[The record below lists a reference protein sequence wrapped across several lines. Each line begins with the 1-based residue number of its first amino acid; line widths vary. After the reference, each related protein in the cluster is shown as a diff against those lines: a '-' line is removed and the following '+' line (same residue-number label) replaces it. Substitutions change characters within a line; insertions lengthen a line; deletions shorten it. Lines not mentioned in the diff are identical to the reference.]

1 MTENAKT
8 GTSIRTRAIS
18 VRAKTF
24 NAEKQTVEAVIA
36 SDEPLMIYDF
46 ETRGFVQE
54 ILLPSG
60 FKINGGRDSI
70 PLLDSHRRDSVD
82 RILGAATNLRRE
94 GRQIVAD
101 IVFDDSSEAKRAA
114 GKVARGVVTDLSV
127 GYDYDDPDDFDRIN
141 AGEKRAYDGIEY
153 QGPAIIVKNWTLYE
167 VSLVAIGADNQA
179 MFREKSNH
187 EKEESAMAEEKTT
200 TATAEVRAE
209 TETRADRFE
218 EGQRA
223 ERERVKAIRELA
235 NLAGLPADN
244 PVVIEALDNGLSE
257 AQARSKFSAEKA
269 KAKTEE
275 TGDAFEAPATASV
288 SMIRDGA
295 ADFHAAAV
303 DSVLLRAGVLKP
315 DKAHPGAREY
325 RGHTMQDIARITL
338 ARNGVRGAEGLSQ
351 DRLLAALRGTRGFM
365 ARGNPASAQA
375 TGAFSDILA
384 DVAHKSAAIGLEE
397 SPTTYRRW
405 CGIRTLSDLKPHY
418 ITRLGGS
425 ESLALVPESAEVPF
439 GVMSDK
445 KESLTPYAWA
455 KRWGV
460 TDQAIINDDLD
471 LLASAPYKWMQAADR
486 TVDEYVYYLLLNGT
500 SLTLTEDSLPVFEAG
515 THLNYVT
522 PGAAP
527 SETTF
532 TAAWTAISKK
542 TGLNGKPLSLRF
554 RYIIVP
560 TDLEPSTRKYIGS
573 EYEIAGTNQELNPF
587 YNSVEIVATP
597 LLSVGVTLERVGQ
610 APLSGTGVTTGWYLA
625 CDPSQIETV
634 IVGFVNGQG
643 PVLEMERPLDY
654 LGTEMRVKNFFG
666 AGFGDWRGLYYN
678 AGA

>member
-1 MTENAKT
+1 MPDSKSEGAAM
-8 GTSIRTRAIS
+8 RTRTLS
-18 VRAKTF
+18 LRAQTF
-24 NAEKQTVEAVIA
+24 NVEQQTVEAVIA
-36 SDEPLMIYDF
+36 SDKPVMVYDYESRAMI
-46 ETRGFVQE
+46 QE

-60 FKINGGRDSI
+60 FRINGGRDSL

-82 RILGAATNLRRE
+82 RILGSATNLRRD
-94 GRQIVAD
+94 GREVVAK
-101 IVFDDSSEAKRAA
+101 IVFDDSPEAKRAA
-114 GKVARGVVTDLSV
+114 GKVARGTLTDLSV
-127 GYDYDDPDDFDRIN
+127 GYDYEESDKLRD
-141 AGEKRAYDGIEY
+141 GETRAYDGIEY
-153 QGPAIIVKNWTLYE
+153 TGPALIVKNWTLYE

-179 MFREKSNH
+179 MFREKPNH

-288 SMIRDGA
+288 SMIRDGT

-500 SLTLTEDSLPVFEAG
+500 TITLTEDSLPVFEAG

-522 PGAAP
+522 SGAAP

-597 LLSVGVTLERVGQ
+597 LLSVGVTIERVGQ

-678 AGA
+678 DGA